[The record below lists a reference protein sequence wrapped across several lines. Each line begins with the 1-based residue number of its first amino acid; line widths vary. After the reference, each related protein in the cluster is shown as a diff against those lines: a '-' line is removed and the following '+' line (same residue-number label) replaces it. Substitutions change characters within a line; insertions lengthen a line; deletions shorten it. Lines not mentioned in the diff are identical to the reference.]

1 MKYLKYFESERQF
14 REVDLQGIWD
24 GVQKYYNDIIGPGKL
39 VLMDAWYYNKILIP
53 LLQDKEIEFRRAVH
67 PADKEVIYGHSGRV
81 QTVKLQDTNRFKNIT
96 ASLYSDKETYILGT
110 IDIAQWGWI
119 GNIEKKTLIVKIYDS
134 EPLEIEEKL
143 KYLSMESKYNI

>member
-24 GVQKYYNDIIGPGKL
+24 GVQKYYNDIIGAGKL

-53 LLQDKEIEFRRAVH
+53 LLQDKEIEFKRAVH

-81 QTVKLQDTNRFKNIT
+81 QTVKLQDTNRFKNVT
-96 ASLYSDKETYILGT
+96 ASLYSDKNTYIIGT
-110 IDIAQWGWI
+110 IDATQWME
-119 GNIEKKTLIVKIYDS
+119 NIKNKTLIIKIYDS
-134 EPLEIEEKL
+134 EPLEIEERL